1 VVTSPT
7 PVFVDDAKNRPLGGG
22 QEFAKQEEAAA
33 LKREANDMKDGL
45 ASTTWALQETQ
56 AEEEC
61 LMGQVVLSP
70 ERRTQELAKKK
81 ERLEKKS
88 GKRDKCQKIYA
99 RKSGPKQDQ
108 ACSSPSIHQGCP
120 RYNDPSTTSS
130 RRGKKV

>member
-88 GKRDKCQKIYA
+88 GKRDKCQKIWTKT
-99 RKSGPKQDQ
+99 RPSLFISINPSRMPKIQR
-108 ACSSPSIHQGCP
+108 PF
-120 RYNDPSTTSS
+120 NN
-130 RRGKKV
+130 KF